1 MTIKVHMFASLS
13 EQLQIEQLDLA
24 ATGIETV
31 ADVWGRVTGEALPDH
46 VLIAVNQNYAE
57 AQTPVKSGD
66 EVAFF
71 PPVTG
76 G

>member
-1 MTIKVHMFASLS
+1 MAIRVRMFASLQ
-13 EQLQIEQLDLA
+13 ENWRIDQVEIEPL
-24 ATGIETV
+24 GIETV
-31 ADVWGRVTGEALPDH
+31 ADVWRTLTGEALPSQ
-46 VLIAVNQNYAE
+46 VLAAVNMDYARSD
-57 AQTPVKSGD
+57 TPVSDED